1 MTRDFSVVALV
12 AAYNEA
18 DILPAV
24 IRALVA
30 EGVGV
35 YLLDHGSTDD
45 TRQVLEPFL
54 GQGLLAIEPF
64 PGERFPQAQE
74 AFSWSAILERK
85 RELSMEL
92 DADWFI
98 HHDADEFR
106 ESIWEGVSLRDA
118 IQRVDALGYNAI
130 DFEVFNFWPTDNEF
144 EPGTDPRSALPYY
157 AAKNPWDK
165 LQVKCWKKT
174 TASPD
179 LHSSGGH
186 DVMFPGRQVFPLRFL
201 LRHYPVRSQSHGE
214 QKVFTDRRPRFVADE
229 RATGWHVQYDAFDE
243 KAQFVKDPATL
254 IEYDS
259 RRARLHALSRHR
271 GVDDLADRIDSLT
284 QQLARRDDSLRALR
298 AELGQRHE
306 QLARAGEQNEH
317 LEAALAAHQVEIS
330 RLDNELQAL
339 HASKSWRWMAPLRA
353 IYGLVRRP

>member
-92 DADWFI
+92 DADL
-98 HHDADEFR
+98 
-106 ESIWEGVSLRDA
+106 V
-118 IQRVDALGYNAI
+118 
-130 DFEVFNFWPTDNEF
+130 
-144 EPGTDPRSALPYY
+144 
-157 AAKNPWDK
+157 
-165 LQVKCWKKT
+165 
-174 TASPD
+174 
-179 LHSSGGH
+179 HSS
-186 DVMFPGRQVFPLRFL
+186 
-201 LRHYPVRSQSHGE
+201 
-214 QKVFTDRRPRFVADE
+214 RRR
-229 RATGWHVQYDAFDE
+229 
-243 KAQFVKDPATL
+243 
-254 IEYDS
+254 
-259 RRARLHALSRHR
+259 
-271 GVDDLADRIDSLT
+271 
-284 QQLARRDDSLRALR
+284 
-298 AELGQRHE
+298 
-306 QLARAGEQNEH
+306 
-317 LEAALAAHQVEIS
+317 
-330 RLDNELQAL
+330 
-339 HASKSWRWMAPLRA
+339 
-353 IYGLVRRP
+353 